1 MNPYIELSSEV
12 GRALSSGQ
20 PVVALESSIIAQG
33 LPYPDNIETALAVE
47 KRVVEAGAVPA
58 TIAVLDGRIR
68 IGLRQDDIETL
79 ATQPDMLKLSRNGI
93 AAAIAGGRSGATTVA
108 ATMIC
113 AHAAGIK
120 VFATG
125 GIGGVHR
132 FADRTFD
139 VSSDLHELAE
149 TPVIVVASGA
159 KSILDIPKT
168 LEVLETLGV
177 PVVSVGQDEFPA
189 FWSRSSGV
197 RAQLRIDE
205 PKRIAEAHSAREQLG
220 LRGGML
226 VANPIRGVSEIS
238 FDVMQPW
245 IEAAVNKASALGI
258 AGKDVT
264 PFLLNSV
271 AEASGNE
278 TIKANK
284 VLVMDNAT
292 FASRI
297 AKEVV
302 ART

>member
-1 MNPYIELSSEV
+1 MSPKV
-12 GRALSSGQ
+12 GQALSSGQ

-47 KRVVEAGAVPA
+47 QRVVDADAVPA
-58 TIAVLDGRIR
+58 TIAVLNGRIR
-68 IGLRQDDIETL
+68 IGLCQGDIETL
-79 ATQPDMLKLSRNGI
+79 ATQPGILKLSRNGI
-93 AAAIAGGRSGATTVA
+93 AAAIADGRSGATTVA

-113 AHAAGIK
+113 AHAAGID

-132 FADRTFD
+132 FANRTFD
-139 VSSDLHELAE
+139 VSSDLRELAE
-149 TPVIVVASGA
+149 TPMVVVASGA

-177 PVVSVGQDEFPA
+177 PVISVGQDEFPA

-205 PKRIAEAHSAREQLG
+205 PERIAALHLAREQLG
-220 LRGGML
+220 LRGGIL
-226 VANPIRGVSEIS
+226 VASPIREGSEIC

-245 IEAAVNKASALGI
+245 IEDAVNQATALGI

-264 PFLLNSV
+264 PFLLSSV

-284 VLVMDNAT
+284 ILVQDNAT
-292 FASRI
+292 LAARI
-297 AKEVV
+297 AKVIV
-302 ART
+302 AST